1 MRRSKLQRTDGSRE
15 LARCAGADIF
25 SPAERRPGA
34 GHDGR
39 QGRFCGD
46 LLPNGRR
53 RPRSYTC
60 GGRGET
66 GAACTQ
72 RIQHFAPTRET
83 CLCVRFFAHSSL
95 KTLPPPP
102 LIVSVPVL

>member
-60 GGRGET
+60 GEGGRPGPRVRN
-66 GAACTQ
+66 ASSISHQPAKLAYACAFL
-72 RIQHFAPTRET
+72 RI
-83 CLCVRFFAHSSL
+83 
-95 KTLPPPP
+95 PP
-102 LIVSVPVL
+102 